1 MRSAF
6 SRPSTSN
13 RSRSRSKGKKT
24 TKKKKQQQQ
33 PSLPMQVLPS
43 VPETQEQ
50 QSDLVAKLRE
60 HLAFVRESHQ
70 ESLKEIQAFQALTCA
85 DRLELEALRK
95 LVKQQNQQQQQH
107 RQHVPQPTVV
117 PVLQYESDD
126 EDQDKDKE
134 DKQHQKS
141 STAATQQEISDDQ
154 SNTLLP
160 SSNVNIE
167 QWHQELQTLAK
178 DKADCELRL
187 LQQCNQLRDVKYLL
201 TQIQLEKEDLQK
213 QLALAIVNHPS
224 PTTLNNS
231 NVPEEQQ
238 QNQGEVP
245 VVSAT
250 RTSSSSSFSKRQIT
264 VSATDATANDA
275 TLQELQD
282 EVHQWEALYFE
293 TAETGSRSIQ
303 ALETRVEQLLRDN
316 ERLEKERNQAYK
328 ILLQQKKQQQQQ
340 SAENDGSVS
349 TASMEHDPLEEK
361 KQENDNSNCG
371 QGPILENVLTPSHQ
385 SESHDANEVLWLERM
400 QYLEPVTSEE
410 DETKQELLQQR
421 AQREQTE
428 EEKEVTELEESQH
441 SKVIQ
446 EQQPRQEKIPPTPD
460 KSASIV
466 SAANPSDSL
475 ASFFT
480 LDTSAQH
487 AILDFFFCCA
497 GGTGASVM
505 PINNTTAVATK
516 TTLATV
522 QQ

>member
-33 PSLPMQVLPS
+33 PVSLTQVLPS
-43 VPETQEQ
+43 VPETQDQ

-95 LVKQQNQQQQQH
+95 LVRQQNQQQQQH

-134 DKQHQKS
+134 DKQHQKL
-141 STAATQQEISDDQ
+141 STATTQQKTSDDVN
-154 SNTLLP
+154 NTLLP
-160 SSNVNIE
+160 ASDVNIE

-213 QLALAIVNHPS
+213 QLALAMANHPS
-224 PTTLNNS
+224 PTSLNNP
-231 NVPEEQQ
+231 NVPEEKQQ
-238 QNQGEVP
+238 DQGEVP

-275 TLQELQD
+275 TLQELRD

-316 ERLEKERNQAYK
+316 ERLEKERNQAYE

-340 SAENDGSVS
+340 QQSTENGER
-349 TASMEHDPLEEK
+349 TATMEHDPLEEQ
-361 KQENDNSNCG
+361 KQEDDDGKYG
-371 QGPILENVLTPSHQ
+371 QEPILENVLTPSPR
-385 SESHDANEVLWLERM
+385 SESHDVNEVLWLERM
-400 QYLEPVTSEE
+400 QYLEPVTAQK
-410 DETKQELLQQR
+410 DETKLELLQQR
-421 AQREQTE
+421 AQREQAE
-428 EEKEVTELEESQH
+428 EAKHMNELEESQQ
-441 SKVIQ
+441 SKAMQ
-446 EQQPRQEKIPPTPD
+446 EQQPQQEKILPTPD
-460 KSASIV
+460 KSGSIV

-487 AILDFFFCCA
+487 AMLDFFFCCA

-505 PINNTTAVATK
+505 PLNNTTAVATK
-516 TTLATV
+516 TTLATI